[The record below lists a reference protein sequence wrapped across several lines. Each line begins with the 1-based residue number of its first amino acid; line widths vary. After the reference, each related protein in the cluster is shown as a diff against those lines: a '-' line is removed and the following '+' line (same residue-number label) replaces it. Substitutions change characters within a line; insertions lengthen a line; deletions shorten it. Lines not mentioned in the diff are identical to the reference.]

1 MTVCEAKAKE
11 RCEGLVSDVAI
22 GSVTRGQSDG
32 SSTGF
37 RIRTDKESG
46 QVLKLEPREQ
56 MIVLCYQGR
65 GCDYYV
71 LWVLARTL
79 WYEELMHLLA
89 DLEHSVSF

>member
-1 MTVCEAKAKE
+1 MTVYEDGVN
-11 RCEGLVSDVAI
+11 EGCAGLISGI
-22 GSVTRGQSDG
+22 GIGRSARDQSDG

-71 LWVLARTL
+71 LWVLARTP
-79 WYEELMHLLA
+79 WYE
-89 DLEHSVSF
+89 D